1 MTEPI
6 RISISI
12 SSSLQD
18 VKGVNLTDLGKALQD
33 FAESVVVD
41 NSVTK
46 AAHPVVVNTYIS
58 VNEAIAPKQF
68 SPEAA

>member
-18 VKGVNLTDLGKALQD
+18 VIGVDVAELGKNLQAY
-33 FAESVVVD
+33 AESLVVT
-41 NSVTK
+41 NKSIK
-46 AAHPVVVNTYIS
+46 SAHPTVVNTYVT
-58 VNEAIAPKQF
+58 VNESIAPTK
-68 SPEAA
+68 